1 MTVEQS
7 ARDLQPSVYKDRT
20 RTKPT
25 SALGLAGEN
34 RFVAAVDTFRKRI
47 QMCPSFGISQCH
59 CRPDMSPEESLHLF
73 KTSIDREV
81 GMIISHLRQELL
93 ALHERFPPH
102 DHSDANAHATLENV
116 LTHWLGNLGLDS
128 TLAQPVVPINNS
140 GTPQVFDSVR
150 RASDFK
156 KSSVGISN

>member
-1 MTVEQS
+1 
-7 ARDLQPSVYKDRT
+7 
-20 RTKPT
+20 
-25 SALGLAGEN
+25 
-34 RFVAAVDTFRKRI
+34 
-47 QMCPSFGISQCH
+47 
-59 CRPDMSPEESLHLF
+59 MSPEESLHLF

-93 ALHERFPPH
+93 ALHERFPPY
-102 DHSDANAHATLENV
+102 DHSDANAHATLEDI

-156 KSSVGISN
+156 IKCGDLQIECCDRSTRRAHC